1 MLDKPQ
7 VWVNILLPSTRRI
20 PTTCATSVLLDE
32 NEICFYLIQ
41 VNSVCQGLNKYG
53 KISIHIISH

>member
-1 MLDKPQ
+1 MGKYIAAFHEK
-7 VWVNILLPSTRRI
+7 NSHYTY
-20 PTTCATSVLLDE
+20 ATSVLLDE